1 MAGFEPRR
9 NNRGNYAC
17 PYCSHKSWKSKVAA
31 TNHIKRDHEKEA
43 GIDEKRLKA
52 EADARKANSERW
64 QAEAK
69 ASRLE
74 RELAEAKKQKPAEK
88 KWWAS
93 GHTNA
98 FCTVERIVYTNV
110 QMPYGVT
117 PENTTCHSCGNRSL
131 MMVDKVS

>member
-1 MAGFEPRR
+1 MAGFEPRK
-9 NNRGNYAC
+9 NQRGNYAC
-17 PYCSHKSWKSKVAA
+17 PYCNHKSWKGKQAGI
-31 TNHIKRDHEKEA
+31 NHIKANHQKEA
-43 GIDEKRLKA
+43 DIDQKRIDAEKKVS
-52 EADARKANSERW
+52 EANSARW
-64 QAEAK
+64 SAEAK

-74 RELAEAKKQKPAEK
+74 RELAEAKKQKER

-93 GHTNA
+93 GHTNVY
-98 FCTVERIVYTNV
+98 CSVERIVYTNV